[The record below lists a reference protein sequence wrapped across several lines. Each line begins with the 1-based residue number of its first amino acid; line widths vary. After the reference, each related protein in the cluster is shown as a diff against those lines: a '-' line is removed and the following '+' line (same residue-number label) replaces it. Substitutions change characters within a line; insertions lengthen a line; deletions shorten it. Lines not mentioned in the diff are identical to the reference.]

1 MCPRLYLHPQ
11 VTTDNGG
18 GPWDSNTPLRGTK
31 ETLFEGGIRGAAF
44 VHSPL
49 LGRRGEWRGMMHLV
63 DWVPTLLG
71 AAGITPPP
79 GLDGRDL
86 WQAIRSHQWKARKI
100 DKQRYNA
107 VLLQKDDPDGV

>member
-1 MCPRLYLHPQ
+1 MHMQLHLHLCPFLYLHLQ

-18 GPWDSNTPLRGTK
+18 GPWDSNVPLRGTK

-49 LGRRGEWRGMMHLV
+49 LGRRGEWRGLMHLV

-71 AAGITPPP
+71 VAGLTPPP

-86 WQAIRSHQWKARKI
+86 WQAIRCCNESSTRRKI
-100 DKQRYNA
+100 HLFFF
-107 VLLQKDDPDGV
+107 LLC

>member
-1 MCPRLYLHPQ
+1 M
-11 VTTDNGG
+11 TTDNGG
-18 GPWDSNTPLRGTK
+18 GPWDSNAPLRGTK

-44 VHSPL
+44 LHSPL

-86 WQAIRSHQWKARKI
+86 WQAIRSHQWKASKMI
-100 DKQRYNA
+100 N
-107 VLLQKDDPDGV
+107 KDTMLFFSKRMIQME